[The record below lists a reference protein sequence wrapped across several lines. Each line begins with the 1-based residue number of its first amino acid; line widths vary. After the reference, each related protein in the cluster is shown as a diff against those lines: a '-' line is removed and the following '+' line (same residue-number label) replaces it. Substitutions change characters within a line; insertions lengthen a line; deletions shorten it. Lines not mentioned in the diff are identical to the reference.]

1 MSAEVVICT
10 DCQASDCLAAQTARG
25 WRRTDDG
32 YCTFTS
38 LIVHFTAIPHECCM
52 DIQSKH
58 SILPLTQV
66 DSGPTVDKP
75 HISTQSRK
83 VQPKS
88 LTIYH
93 RTLGGQEWDSIRD
106 LSVHFWNKYS
116 EKATHTST
124 YNYSIKII
132 LFLVINQCVYH
143 SICFLSNSYYLHII
157 FPCWTLKVKNKEN
170 AERALTDRKLYRTE
184 LGTSTTKAK
193 ERAGWRLGA
202 DYSKKVKMQRH
213 PGHTPD
219 AKEAA
224 SLAPLRLLNTAY
236 TRKRNQ
242 LLDLTHTH
250 THTCWSKWRGSWWS
264 KSRQGWRNLQMTYW
278 FKWTVLHEQ
287 VVPVLK
293 DLTSRFTAGELTSHV
308 NAVKLKSHHCRSNR
322 SRVTADEV
330 SRVCQITS
338 LVDPS
343 TFKSRHLLT
352 HHVIRWPIKSRHG
365 CITSHVPTTEQRVT

>member
-202 DYSKKVKMQRH
+202 DYSKVKMQRH

-219 AKEAA
+219 TKEAA
-224 SLAPLRLLNTAY
+224 SFAPLTLLNTDY
-236 TRKRNQ
+236 TPESEISC
-242 LLDLTHTH
+242 LTWHTH
-250 THTCWSKWRGSWWS
+250 THTPAEASGVVLGEASHARAEGTYKWLAGSS
-264 KSRQGWRNLQMTYW
+264 ELCYTNKSFQ
-278 FKWTVLHEQ
+278 
-287 VVPVLK
+287 
-293 DLTSRFTAGELTSHV
+293 
-308 NAVKLKSHHCRSNR
+308 C
-322 SRVTADEV
+322 
-330 SRVCQITS
+330 
-338 LVDPS
+338 
-343 TFKSRHLLT
+343 
-352 HHVIRWPIKSRHG
+352 
-365 CITSHVPTTEQRVT
+365 

>member
-193 ERAGWRLGA
+193 ERAGWGRTTVRWKCNA
-202 DYSKKVKMQRH
+202 IPATH
-213 PGHTPD
+213 PIQ
-219 AKEAA
+219 
-224 SLAPLRLLNTAY
+224 
-236 TRKRNQ
+236 RKRLASRPSRCSTRITHQ
-242 LLDLTHTH
+242 KAKSAAWLDTHTH
-250 THTCWSKWRGSWWS
+250 TYTCWSKWRGSWWS
-264 KSRQGWRNLQMTYW
+264 KSRQGWRNLQVTCW

-287 VVPVLK
+287 VVSVLK

-308 NAVKLKSHHCRSNR
+308 NAVKLKSHHCRSNP
-322 SRVTADEV
+322 SRVTTDEV
-330 SRVCQITS
+330 SRVSQITP

-343 TFKSRHLLT
+343 TFKSRPLLT
-352 HHVIRWPIKSRHG
+352 HHVICWPIKSRHG
-365 CITSHVPTTEQRVT
+365 CLTSHVPTTEQGVA